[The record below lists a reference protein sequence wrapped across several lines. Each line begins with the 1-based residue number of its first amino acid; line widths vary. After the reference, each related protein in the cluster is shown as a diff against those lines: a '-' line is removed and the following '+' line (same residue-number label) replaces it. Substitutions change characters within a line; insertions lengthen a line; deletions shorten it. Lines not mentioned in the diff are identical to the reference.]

1 MDLIDKRQSTVIATM
16 RFPLIVLVLFEH
28 SVRGDLDPMR
38 WSLDGANVF
47 HFITELISHHI
58 CPIAVPCFFIFSG
71 FLFFANLKEG
81 QFDLRWLANKWKRR
95 LRTLLIPYLFWNL
108 FNVVAILLVST
119 LFNIFNFPVTS
130 DPMSAVQQGPLFW
143 FLTGPIDFPLWYL
156 RDLIGL
162 SLLAPLFYLL
172 FKNIPRLSLLLM
184 FGLYLFSAQ
193 GGFYPSFFFFGA
205 GAWAAIQGKNFL
217 VLCRSV
223 NRPAALLAVALV
235 VLSTCLYGRSYH
247 RLVQLLFFPFGVI
260 TLVNICDRWVD
271 FPKTKEILL
280 KLSESVF
287 FIYAAHEIYILGW
300 TKGMFLRLF
309 GDGLPG
315 QWICYFAAPLLT
327 MSICLFIYS
336 FLKKTA
342 PKVLSQTCGGRISCT
357 TK

>member
-1 MDLIDKRQSTVIATM
+1 MQDALKHRQSELIQAM

-71 FLFFANLKEG
+71 FFFFANLNEG
-81 QFDLRWLANKWKRR
+81 QFDLHWLANKWKRR

-108 FNVVAILLVST
+108 FNVVAILLVSA

-130 DPMSAVQQGPLFW
+130 NPMSAVQQGPLFW

-172 FKNIPRLSLLLM
+172 FKNIPRLSLLLI

-205 GAWAAIQGKNFL
+205 GAWAAIQGKNLL

-260 TLVNICDRWVD
+260 TFVNMCDHWVD

-327 MSICLFIYS
+327 LSICLVLYFV
-336 FLKKTA
+336 LKKLT
-342 PKVLSQTCGGRISCT
+342 PRFLNFSCGNRIAFT
-357 TK
+357 Q